1 MENFFTKTPEE
12 FERFT
17 RKSEDPFVPEGEGG
31 KPKREAYRYAMVR
44 LHSIAHSPPN
54 EVLTSTS
61 NLNAMRCGGSQIN
74 SSCARNSIV

>member
-17 RKSEDPFVPEGEGG
+17 RKSENPFVPEGEGG

-44 LHSIAHSPPN
+44 SPSTAYSPPHEH

-61 NLNAMRCGGSQIN
+61 NLDAM
-74 SSCARNSIV
+74 

>member
-17 RKSEDPFVPEGEGG
+17 RKSENPFVPEGEGG

-44 LHSIAHSPPN
+44 SLSTIPTDLVEYSRLRVTSP
-54 EVLTSTS
+54 
-61 NLNAMRCGGSQIN
+61 
-74 SSCARNSIV
+74 